1 MTTYQIESLRN
12 DVILLAEYIKQLELR
27 NGNKERIKKL
37 MNKLRFLN
45 ERLEVIAA

>member
-12 DVILLAEYIKQLELR
+12 DVILLDQYIKQLELR
-27 NGNKERIKKL
+27 NGNKERIQKL